1 LSESLL
7 SINNL
12 TTSFKTI
19 DGQTPIL
26 VDLNYSIDNGEVLG
40 IVGESGSGKTMSVLT
55 ALGLYPDIGYVISS
69 GEIIFSGKDLSKL
82 KPKELRGIRG
92 KDITMIFQDSLSALN
107 PYLTVRTQLVEA
119 FSHSNIPEEE
129 RLRRAIETLQWVGF
143 KDAEDKINSYPFELS
158 GGMRQRVLIAMALLP
173 DPKLL
178 IADEPTSSIDA
189 TLSKQILTLFKKINQ
204 EKKISIIFIS
214 HNFNHVAYV
223 SGRILVMYGGRVMES
238 GLSNQVLTR
247 PMHPYTGAL
256 LNSMPIAGSSIT
268 ALPFIPGD
276 PPDLKKIGV
285 NCCPFYPRCQ
295 FTTAECMAAFPE
307 KTIINDREF
316 YCWHP
321 LNQY

>member
-1 LSESLL
+1 LSEPLL

-12 TTSFKTI
+12 TTSFKTL

-26 VDLNYSIDNGEVLG
+26 VDLNYSIDKGEVLG

-55 ALGLYPDIGYVISS
+55 ALGLYPDIGYAISS
-69 GEIIFSGKDLSKL
+69 GEISFSDKDLLKL
-82 KPKELRGIRG
+82 NAKELRGIRG

-107 PYLTVRTQLVEA
+107 PYLTVRTQLIEA
-119 FSHSNIPEEE
+119 FSHSDIPKEE
-129 RLRRAIETLQWVGF
+129 RLARAVETLKWVGF
-143 KDAEDKINSYPFELS
+143 IDATDKINSYPFELS

-173 DPKLL
+173 DPKLI

-223 SGRILVMYGGRVMES
+223 SNRILVMYGGRVMEAGQS
-238 GLSNQVLTR
+238 DLVLKR

-256 LNSMPIAGSSIT
+256 LNSIPIAGSSI
-268 ALPFIPGD
+268 ASLPFIPGD
-276 PPDLKKIGV
+276 PPDLRKIGV

-295 FTTAECMAAFPE
+295 YATEECRAAFPS